1 MNVVALGGNAT
12 RDPETKEFD
21 SGHSVTNFGLAVN
34 ERQKQGDD
42 WVEVPMFFDINVW
55 DNYGKLIESKLRKG
69 DQCFVTGRLQYRT
82 WEEDGG
88 KKREKISVTANKI
101 EGEFQYRKKDEAPPT
116 PKPEGDNQ
124 PKTPPMM
131 DDDIPF

>member
-1 MNVVALGGNAT
+1 MNVAVLGGNAT

-42 WVEVPMFFDINVW
+42 WIEVPHFFDINVW
-55 DNYGKLIESKLRKG
+55 DNYGKLIQSKLKKG
-69 DQCFVTGRLQYRT
+69 DQCFCSGRLAYRT
-82 WEEDGG
+82 WEEPDG
-88 KKREKISVTANKI
+88 KKREKISLTAHKV
-101 EGEFQYRKKDEAPPT
+101 EGEFQYRKKEEASSPP
-116 PKPEGDNQ
+116 PSGDQ
-124 PKTPPMM
+124 GPTSPPAM